1 MSQQTSAHKRSTVSS
16 NVRNVAENW
25 TLYDT
30 TLIGP
35 GLTSL
40 AFNDGWLASY
50 NALGLQAEVPFFN
63 VRNKNVGLP
72 YNNQDTRDALAWGF
86 RIFTV
91 GVRFFAPAVS
101 VYSLDSPIQG
111 DQHLPQN
118 LFETE
123 IAKHCQLTLQTNQDE
138 RLKTHAL
145 LTPPGYG
152 PVGGG
157 YSQGDVV
164 TVSNTPNV
172 MTQTQGQGVSILTN
186 KWGFAN
192 PLEVPRRANLS
203 VTLKFNDYCKN
214 LLQAMPGPNLTP
226 LRAVAGGDTWYACP
240 AIAGIQVV
248 LGGQRLVQQRGQYHA

>member
-1 MSQQTSAHKRSTVSS
+1 MSQKTSAHKRQTVST
-16 NVRNVAENW
+16 NVKNVAENW

-30 TLIGP
+30 TLIGE
-35 GLTSL
+35 GLSSL

-50 NALGLQAEVPFFN
+50 AALGLQAEVPFFN

-72 YNNQDTRDALAWGF
+72 YNNQDTRDALSWGF

-101 VYSLDSPIQG
+101 VYSVDAPITG
-111 DQHLPQN
+111 DQALPAN

-123 IAKHCQLTLQTNQDE
+123 LAKHCAVTVQTNQDE

-157 YSQGDVV
+157 FGQGDVQ
-164 TVSNTPNV
+164 TVNSGMNV
-172 MTQTQGQGVSILTN
+172 LTQTQGQGTSLLTN
-186 KWGFAN
+186 KWGFSK
-192 PLEVPRRANLS
+192 PLEVPRRANIS
-203 VTLKFNDYCKN
+203 VTLKFNDYAKN
-214 LLQAMPGPNLTP
+214 LLQAMPGPNFTP
-226 LRAVAGGDTWYACP
+226 LRLVGAGDTWYSAP